1 MLKSAG
7 LKQGFVYINMVKK
20 NGKSKWKAGPIVS
33 QRIKSEAQEQNY

>member
-20 NGKSKWKAGPIVS
+20 NGKSKRKAGLIVT
-33 QRIKSEAQEQNY
+33 QQIKSSVQ

>member
-20 NGKSKWKAGPIVS
+20 NGKSKWKAGLIVS
-33 QRIKSEAQEQNY
+33 QQIKPLVQ